1 MAHAITAIGQRG
13 ANLQLNFSNDAL
25 AACALV
31 TSAIMRGT
39 VLSSIVFGEKASRMP
54 QDRQAVVIR
63 PRIGDEHV
71 RREAVAASCA
81 VRSSGRF

>member
-1 MAHAITAIGQRG
+1 MAHAITAIVQRG

-63 PRIGDEHV
+63 PRIDEPL
-71 RREAVAASCA
+71 RRKQLSASCA